1 MSNNRVKCF
10 GMEKGMTNDMT
21 QGKAMKLLVSF
32 MLPVLA
38 GNIFQQFYNV
48 VDSVIVGQFLGEDA
62 LAAVG
67 STGSVV
73 FLVWGLV
80 SGLTSGFSVVIAQQF
95 GAKNWKGMKHYESVS
110 ILLCIGI
117 AILMTIVL
125 FLTIDPI
132 LQMMNTDLT
141 IYEDTRGY
149 LSVLFNGISITFIFN
164 ILAGM
169 LRALGDSKTPLIFL
183 VISSIINIVL
193 DIVFIVNVKLGV
205 AGAAYATLIAQF
217 VSAVL
222 CVVHIIRKYDI
233 LKLSKK
239 EIEFSFKSAKR
250 LLAVGVPMGLQF
262 SITAIGT
269 MIVQASLNTLG
280 TAYIAGFAGAGK
292 IQNITTQAFPSLGVA
307 MATYVG
313 QNYGAGRIDR
323 IKEGVKASIVINL
336 CFSILSMI
344 IIYGLGTQ
352 LMNIFTSDGNVEM
365 IQHGV
370 RYLHIAVWFY
380 IPLGFIY
387 IYRNT
392 LQGLGDGFVP
402 MMGGVFEL
410 IGRAVAIAILAPIFH
425 YDGICMSDPIAWI
438 MALIPLIPVYYWRMG
453 KLK

>member
-1 MSNNRVKCF
+1 MIS
-10 GMEKGMTNDMT
+10 DMT
-21 QGKAMKLLVSF
+21 QGKAMKLLISF
-32 MLPVLA
+32 MLPTLA

-48 VDSVIVGQFLGEDA
+48 VDSVIVGQFLGEAA

-67 STGSVV
+67 ATGSVV

-80 SGLTSGFSVVIAQQF
+80 AGLASGFSVVIAQQF

-110 ILLCIGI
+110 IILCIAV
-117 AILMTIVL
+117 AIIMTIVL
-125 FLTIDPI
+125 VLALDPI
-132 LQMMNTDLT
+132 LRLMNTGED
-141 IYEDTRGY
+141 IYQDTRAY
-149 LSVLFNGISITFIFN
+149 LGIIFAGISIILMFDL
-164 ILAGM
+164 LAGL
-169 LRALGDSKTPLIFL
+169 LRALGDSRTPLIFL
-183 VISSIINIVL
+183 VLSAIVNIVL

-217 VSAVL
+217 FSAVL
-222 CVVHIIRKYDI
+222 CVIHIIRKYDI
-233 LKLSKK
+233 LKLSRK
-239 EIEFSFKSAKR
+239 EIEFSWQSAKR
-250 LLAVGVPMGLQF
+250 LLSVGIPMGLQF

-313 QNYGAGRIDR
+313 QNYGAGRMDR
-323 IKEGVKASIVINL
+323 IKEGVRASIVINL
-336 CFSILSMI
+336 IFSVISMVLV
-344 IIYGLGTQ
+344 YGFGEQ
-352 LMNIFTSDGNVEM
+352 LMHVFVSDNSSVEM

-370 RYLHIAVWFY
+370 RYLHIAIWFY
-380 IPLGFIY
+380 VPLGFIY

-392 LQGLGDGFVP
+392 LQGLGDGFIP

-410 IGRAVAIAILAPIFH
+410 IGRAAAIALLAPIYH
-425 YDGICMSDPIAWI
+425 YDGICFSDPIAWI

-453 KLK
+453 KLKKEMQETA